1 MFSLNITR
9 KFYICNGGK
18 FNLFEGRSEDADIN
32 VDEGDSDLIV
42 RIVRLTDSTI
52 HLDWVPY
59 SEPEGLLYYK
69 VTWSSVAQPSVS
81 VIPRKGDMS

>member
-1 MFSLNITR
+1 M
-9 KFYICNGGK
+9 
-18 FNLFEGRSEDADIN
+18 NLYHAGRSEEADIN

-42 RIVRLTDSTI
+42 RIVKLTDCTI

-69 VTWSSVAQPSVS
+69 VTWSSVAQPNVS
-81 VIPRKGDMS
+81 VNKVL

>member
-1 MFSLNITR
+1 M
-9 KFYICNGGK
+9 
-18 FNLFEGRSEDADIN
+18 
-32 VDEGDSDLIV
+32 DEGDSDLIV